1 MKLFMIH
8 VGFYDPAMGEGIYEF
23 HTNYF
28 VVATDPK
35 SAKKELMSR
44 DEFKSKQMH
53 IDGIKEINQVDGYD
67 ISLNKSNHTNENQ
80 TFNYDKSKTL

>member
-8 VGFYDPAMGEGIYEF
+8 VGFYDPALGEGIYEF

-28 VVATDPK
+28 VVASDPK

-44 DEFKSKQMH
+44 DEFKLKQDAH
-53 IDGIKEINQVDGYD
+53 RWN
-67 ISLNKSNHTNENQ
+67 
-80 TFNYDKSKTL
+80 

>member
-1 MKLFMIH
+1 MKLYLVH
-8 VGFYDPAMGEGIYEF
+8 AGFYDENISGGFYES

-28 VVATDPK
+28 IVASDVK
-35 SAKKELMSR
+35 EAKLKAKKIPEY
-44 DEFKSKQMH
+44 KKKKMH

>member
-8 VGFYDPAMGEGIYEF
+8 VGFYDSALGEGIYEF

-28 VVATDPK
+28 VVASDPK

-53 IDGIKEINQVDGYD
+53 IDGIKEITIVD
-67 ISLNKSNHTNENQ
+67 
-80 TFNYDKSKTL
+80 NYKVELTKI

>member
-8 VGFYDPAMGEGIYEF
+8 VGFYDPALGEGIYEF

-28 VVATDPK
+28 VVASDTK

-80 TFNYDKSKTL
+80 TFNYDKSKIL

>member
-8 VGFYDPAMGEGIYEF
+8 VGFYDPALGEGIYEF

-28 VVATDPK
+28 VVASDPK

-44 DEFKSKQMH
+44 DEFKSKEDAH
-53 IDGIKEINQVDGYD
+53 RWN
-67 ISLNKSNHTNENQ
+67 
-80 TFNYDKSKTL
+80 

>member
-8 VGFYDPAMGEGIYEF
+8 VGFYDPALGEGIYEF

-28 VVATDPK
+28 VVASDPK

-44 DEFKSKQMH
+44 AVSYTH
-53 IDGIKEINQVDGYD
+53 
-67 ISLNKSNHTNENQ
+67 LTLPTN
-80 TFNYDKSKTL
+80 